1 MWGRGGLVCVC
12 CVFLLKKSGYNSNGL
27 KFSGYLSD
35 DESSRRTGPADM
47 SVFRNAVQD
56 CLDYEPVHVHKAAKL
71 KGSKASNEAEV
82 EKFSGLR
89 IRPVILLLEELR
101 HSE

>member
-1 MWGRGGLVCVC
+1 MWGRGGLECVC
-12 CVFLLKKSGYNSNGL
+12 CVFLLKKSGYISNGL
-27 KFSGYLSD
+27 KISGYLSD

-89 IRPVILLLEELR
+89 IRSVILLLEELR

>member
-1 MWGRGGLVCVC
+1 MC
-12 CVFLLKKSGYNSNGL
+12 LLCFFVKKSGYISNDL

-35 DESSRRTGPADM
+35 DESSRRKGPADM

-71 KGSKASNEAEV
+71 KASKASNEAEV

-89 IRPVILLLEELR
+89 IRSVILLLEELR

>member
-1 MWGRGGLVCVC
+1 MWGRGGLECVC
-12 CVFLLKKSGYNSNGL
+12 CVFLLKKSGYISNGL

-89 IRPVILLLEELR
+89 IRSVILLLEELR